1 MINAMT
7 VNRVYLVS
15 GVTDMRKAING
26 LSIIVSEQLG
36 GNPFSGNVYVFCNR
50 QRDKLKILYWE
61 RNGFWLYYRCLEQGK
76 FQWPRAC
83 PMSGAQPMSE
93 ASALAEA
100 SAVGMEKYPQ
110 TYGLTLRELQW
121 LLDGLSFTQKE
132 AHKVVTGLYVN

>member
-26 LSIIVSEQLG
+26 LSIIISEQLG
-36 GNPFSGNVYVFCNR
+36 GNPFSGSVYVFCNR

-61 RNGFWLYYRCLEQGK
+61 RNGFWLYYRSLEQGK

-83 PMSGAQPMSE
+83 PMSES
-93 ASALAEA
+93 SAL
-100 SAVGMEKYPQ
+100 GMEKYPQ
-110 TYGLTLRELQW
+110 TYSLTLRELQW
-121 LLDGLSFTQKE
+121 LLDGLSFTQKQ
-132 AHKVVTGLYVN
+132 AHKVVNGLYIN